1 MSATTHLS
9 AEHRR
14 MLFEE
19 SGISPDVAAA
29 RGYRTI
35 RHRLEVPGEFANW
48 QRRLGL
54 LVPTVSPSET
64 SGHQLRPDRPIKR
77 KNGNAPKYET
87 PAGSRIALDVNPL
100 MLEEVRAGAADLWLT
115 EGCKKVDALTSRG
128 LPTVGIIGVWNFAVP
143 GSRSTEPLP
152 CWAYVRLRGRRVY
165 VVYDADARTNPDV
178 QEALRRLVAML
189 ETLGATVLVVYLP
202 SGNGDGKAGVDDYL
216 AAGGTVAELR
226 IMAGPYRP
234 LDVGAERMIRNEK
247 LCAGVED
254 LERRHSDTA
263 WTWPGADADEDL
275 FLVLRGAAPK
285 HGEIH
290 ADGLRVRVSWGTLQV
305 GAKIGSSRTVGK
317 GLARLEARGLLYRD
331 NESREEGKPG
341 AFVLVAD
348 VKQVGGSHAKEEKAT
363 KSLQGYDRTTLH
375 PQSPRLWAS
384 RPKFKPTK
392 KMIREH
398 RLGTRSHLPEPR
410 EGLKRLGKKRS
421 HILDRLDAAGGTLAK
436 PILGELIGV
445 RPYDLTRRK
454 TSPKGRDGL
463 LIWLIEAGIVAVDGE
478 TVALTD
484 EWLDRLE
491 KAREKG
497 EELEADKQAEKDRR
511 RRSRTYREYLAGR
524 RRGQSS
530 VSKPSAAGLAAVKRS
545 EEKRAEH
552 IAEHEEH
559 ARKANIADLEAKT
572 FAKRYVHDRMRELG
586 RIRLELLQQVLR
598 DAGVPPAYALP
609 AAKSLGCTVE
619 RLPEYGNEEFVF
631 PPMEGVA

>member
-1 MSATTHLS
+1 M
-9 AEHRR
+9 
-14 MLFEE
+14 
-19 SGISPDVAAA
+19 
-29 RGYRTI
+29 
-35 RHRLEVPGEFANW
+35 
-48 QRRLGL
+48 
-54 LVPTVSPSET
+54 
-64 SGHQLRPDRPIKR
+64 
-77 KNGNAPKYET
+77 PKT
-87 PAGSRIALDVNPL
+87 
-100 MLEEVRAGAADLWLT
+100 
-115 EGCKKVDALTSRG
+115 
-128 LPTVGIIGVWNFAVP
+128 
-143 GSRSTEPLP
+143 
-152 CWAYVRLRGRRVY
+152 
-165 VVYDADARTNPDV
+165 
-178 QEALRRLVAML
+178 
-189 ETLGATVLVVYLP
+189 
-202 SGNGDGKAGVDDYL
+202 GVDDFL
-216 AAGGTVAELR
+216 AAGGTVNELKMLARKFEPQDLGR
-226 IMAGPYRP
+226 IR
-234 LDVGAERMIRNEK
+234 LSRDEK
-247 LCAGVED
+247 LRAGVED

-263 WTWPGADADEDL
+263 WTWPGADANEDL
-275 FLVLRGAAPK
+275 FLVLRGAARK

-290 ADGLRVRVSWGTLQV
+290 ADGLRVRASWGTLQV

-375 PQSPRLWAS
+375 SQSPRLWAS

-497 EELEADKQAEKDRR
+497 EELEADKQAEKYRR

-598 DAGVPPAYALP
+598 DAGGPPAYALP